1 MLVGAE
7 KVVFSVVIWTA
18 FGLAVASQA
27 TAFEEDVNA
36 CCVTLAAEKV
46 DKPLTSQVPF
56 ISIAVAVKSIS
67 LPPAILNTEPL
78 PLMCSPPA
86 SLRYN
91 LPVLATNKF
100 VPSKVKFASPIR
112 ALAPVTVATVLLVD
126 PDKLVP
132 APSAPE

>member
-1 MLVGAE
+1 MDDE
-7 KVVFSVVIWTA
+7 
-18 FGLAVASQA
+18 
-27 TAFEEDVNA
+27 VNA
-36 CCVTLAAEKV
+36 CCVTLAAAPKV
-46 DKPLTSQVPF
+46 DIPLTSQVPF

-78 PLMCSPPA
+78 PLICSPPA

-91 LPVLATNKF
+91 LPVLAINKS

-112 ALAPVTVATVLLVD
+112 ALAPVTVATVLFVD